1 MASWYICALCLAGR
15 YILGRL
21 GFFFGGGRIQFVEK
35 CHLKSSNKKIA
46 YLRRLKW
53 ILFCI
58 ETKPSHCGCSTVKCD
73 LLLFRLFLS
82 DKDIPSALKAS
93 SVQTHVN
100 PLCPTQPCR
109 LDQCKLV
116 MIWAA
121 SWVYHEH
128 VNASYR

>member
-1 MASWYICALCLAGR
+1 MVYLCALFGR
-15 YILGRL
+15 KIYFRTFRV
-21 GFFFGGGRIQFVEK
+21 FFGGGGRIQFEEK